1 MKNENQKYVP
11 IWEKYALTI
20 EEAATYTGIGINKLR
35 ELSNDAR
42 CPFVMYVGT
51 KKLLRRKDLE
61 KYLENKVTI

>member
-1 MKNENQKYVP
+1 MKNEEQKYVP

-35 ELSNDAR
+35 ELSKEAR
-42 CPFVMYVGT
+42 CPFVMYVGS

-61 KYLENKVTI
+61 KYLENKVII